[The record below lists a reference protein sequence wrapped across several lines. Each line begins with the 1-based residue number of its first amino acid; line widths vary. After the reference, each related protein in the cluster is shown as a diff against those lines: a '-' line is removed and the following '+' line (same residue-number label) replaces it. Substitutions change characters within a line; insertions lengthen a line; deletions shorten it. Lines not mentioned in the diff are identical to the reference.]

1 MESLPFRELFWVAAL
16 GYTGAFGFALHA
28 LLRHRRYSRTSMLV
42 LMGAS
47 WGVQTYGM
55 SLRGG
60 EIGGCPLG
68 NVFEL
73 LQFVAWSL
81 VVLYFLVGPAFRM
94 SLLGFFS
101 AGLAALLSLAA
112 LLVPAWDAAYGNSFF
127 GSEPVVEAHASLA
140 VFSYGVFAILALI
153 GLMFQVQ
160 HWGLKHRRNAGLF
173 PLLPSI
179 VQLDEI
185 GFRLLG
191 VGLGILT
198 LSLGFGVALYSSG
211 HDVISGTKFV
221 ATWAVWLGYAILF
234 VLRWRRVVIG
244 TGFARS
250 AMVLFLVA
258 LLSLWAVDAGRH
270 DASGEA
276 GSNYPFL
283 NLPTLLR
290 NS

>member
-1 MESLPFRELFWVAAL
+1 MEPLPFRELFWVAAL
-16 GYTGAFGFALHA
+16 GYAGAFGFALHA

-55 SLRGG
+55 ALRGG

-94 SLLGFFS
+94 SLLGFFA
-101 AGLAALLSLAA
+101 AGLAVLLSLVA
-112 LLVPAWDAAYGNSFF
+112 LLVPVWDAAYGASFF
-127 GSEPVVEAHASLA
+127 GSDPIVEAHASLA
-140 VFSYGVFAILALI
+140 VFSYGVFAILALV

-160 HWGLKHRRNAGLF
+160 HWGLKHRRNVGVYS
-173 PLLPSI
+173 LLPSI
-179 VQLDEI
+179 VQLDQI
-185 GFRLLG
+185 GYRLLG
-191 VGLGILT
+191 VGMGILT
-198 LSLGFGVALYSSG
+198 LSLGFGIVLYTSG
-211 HDVISGTKFV
+211 HDAVSGTKFA
-221 ATWAVWLGYAILF
+221 ATWAVWLGYAILLF
-234 VLRWRRVVIG
+234 LRWRGVVIG

-250 AMVLFLVA
+250 AMALFLAA

-270 DASGEA
+270 SPVAASETD
-276 GSNYPFL
+276 PL
-283 NLPTLLR
+283 NSPLPIQ